1 MKEVK
6 MHGKEK
12 LLSDLKKVG
21 DMLDRPVRIYLIGG
35 CAMALRDLKSATKDV
50 DAIFISPEELKLFE
64 QKLISIGYEIRV
76 KVEEEYKQLGTYS
89 ILRNDGNAGFD
100 LFLIQVCEMLVLSES
115 MIKRAEKYGEFNKLE
130 VFLLA
135 NEDITLFKGITE
147 RPKDIDDIAS
157 LVKGSLQK
165 DGKFN
170 WDFIKEEC
178 STQAEHLKIEGH
190 LYNRFLELFEK
201 YQIKTP
207 LLSWLRK
214 KDIDHLLEEAYGL
227 RIAKGLSHEQIVEQF
242 KKDGFNKREMAK
254 IESFK
259 KEK

>member
-1 MKEVK
+1 MKEIK
-6 MHGKEK
+6 LHGKEK
-12 LLSDLKKVG
+12 LLADLKAVG

-50 DAIFISPEELKLFE
+50 DAVFTTLDELQLFE
-64 QKLISIGYEIRV
+64 KKLLSIGYVSRV
-76 KVEEEYKQLGTYS
+76 KVEEEYKQLGTYT

-100 LFLIQVCEMLVLSES
+100 LFHMKVCEMLVISPA
-115 MIKRAEKYGEFNKLE
+115 MIKRAERYGNFNKLE
-130 VFLLA
+130 VFLLS
-135 NEDITLFKGITE
+135 NEDIVLFKGITE

-170 WDFIKEEC
+170 WEYIKEEC
-178 STQAEHLKIEGH
+178 LTQAEHLKIEGH

-207 LLSWLRK
+207 LLPWLRK
-214 KDIDHLLEEAYGL
+214 RDIDHLLQEAYEL
-227 RIAKGLSHEQIVEQF
+227 RIAKRFTHAQIIEQF
-242 KKDGFNKREMAK
+242 KKDGFNLTFHFEP
-254 IESFK
+254 
-259 KEK
+259 